1 MRYSQSSEVG
11 STVKYQDI
19 LQSEQ
24 TVLSRNFLRYKK
36 EPIMTP
42 LLEIRDVSFAYE
54 KSAPLVFDHI
64 DLTVAE
70 GEFILV
76 KGSSGSGKSTLL
88 RLICRL
94 NQPSGGSILFQGSD
108 IRSMVPARLRSSI
121 SYVAQI
127 PQMIDASVGENLLL
141 PFSFAINADK
151 SAPGTEKLREMLKK
165 FYLEDVGLD
174 HSAMKLSTG
183 QKQRVAIM
191 RALLQEPLLLLL
203 DEPTSALDQ
212 ESASMVFS
220 IMERLSVE
228 QRKTLITVTHS
239 DYKPEKVRPLILTLS
254 NRSLHRSS

>member
-1 MRYSQSSEVG
+1 M
-11 STVKYQDI
+11 I
-19 LQSEQ
+19 
-24 TVLSRNFLRYKK
+24 
-36 EPIMTP
+36 P
-42 LLEIRDVSFAYE
+42 LLDIRNLSFAYE
-54 KSAPLVFDHI
+54 ETASLIFERL

-76 KGSSGSGKSTLL
+76 KGPSGSGKSTLL

-94 NQPSGGSILFQGSD
+94 NRLTAGSILFQGND
-108 IRSMVPARLRSSI
+108 ITSIAPARLRSSI

-127 PQMIDASVGENLLL
+127 PHMIDASVEENLLL
-141 PFSFAINADK
+141 PFSFAINAEKSPPDK
-151 SAPGTEKLREMLKK
+151 EELREMLKK
-165 FYLEDVGLD
+165 FYLTDVSLD
-174 HSAMKLSTG
+174 HSALKLSTG

-220 IMERLSVE
+220 MMELLSVE
-228 QRKTLITVTHS
+228 HGKTLMTVTHS
-239 DYKPEKVRPLILTLS
+239 DYKPKTVHPLTYTLA

>member
-1 MRYSQSSEVG
+1 M
-11 STVKYQDI
+11 I
-19 LQSEQ
+19 
-24 TVLSRNFLRYKK
+24 
-36 EPIMTP
+36 P
-42 LLEIRDVSFAYE
+42 LLEIRKLSFVYE
-54 KSAPLVFDHI
+54 ESAPLVFERL
-64 DLTVAE
+64 DLTVTE

-76 KGSSGSGKSTLL
+76 KGPSGSGKSTLL

-94 NQPSGGSILFQGSD
+94 NRLSAGSILFQGND
-108 IRSMVPARLRSSI
+108 ITSIAPARLRSAI

-127 PQMIDASVGENLLL
+127 PQMIDASIEENLLM

-151 SAPGTEKLREMLKK
+151 SPPGKEKLREMLKQ
-165 FYLEDVGLD
+165 FYLNDVTLA

-220 IMERLSVE
+220 IMERLNVE
-228 QRKTLITVTHS
+228 QHKTLITVTHS
-239 DYKPEKVRPLILTLS
+239 DYKPEIVRPLAYMLT
-254 NRSLHRSS
+254 NRSLYRSS

>member
-1 MRYSQSSEVG
+1 M
-11 STVKYQDI
+11 I
-19 LQSEQ
+19 
-24 TVLSRNFLRYKK
+24 
-36 EPIMTP
+36 P
-42 LLEIRDVSFAYE
+42 LLDIRNLSFAYE
-54 KSAPLVFDHI
+54 ESAPLVFERL
-64 DLTVAE
+64 DLSVAE

-76 KGSSGSGKSTLL
+76 KGPSGSGKSTLL

-94 NQPSGGSILFQGSD
+94 NQLTAGSILFQGND
-108 IRSMVPARLRSSI
+108 ITSIAPARLRSSI

-127 PQMIDASVGENLLL
+127 PQMIDASVEENLLL
-141 PFSFAINADK
+141 PFSFAIN
-151 SAPGTEKLREMLKK
+151 TEKSPPDKEELREMLKT
-165 FYLEDVGLD
+165 FYLTDVSLD
-174 HSAMKLSTG
+174 HSALKLSTG

-239 DYKPEKVRPLILTLS
+239 DYKPETLHPLTYILA

>member
-1 MRYSQSSEVG
+1 M
-11 STVKYQDI
+11 
-19 LQSEQ
+19 
-24 TVLSRNFLRYKK
+24 
-36 EPIMTP
+36 
-42 LLEIRDVSFAYE
+42 
-54 KSAPLVFDHI
+54 PLVFERL

-76 KGSSGSGKSTLL
+76 KGPSGSGKSTLL

-94 NQPSGGSILFQGSD
+94 NQLTGGTIFFQGSD
-108 IRSMVPARLRSSI
+108 ITSFAPAMLRSSI

-127 PQMIDASVGENLLL
+127 PQMIDSSVEENLLL
-141 PFSFAINADK
+141 PFSFAINAEK
-151 SAPGTEKLREMLKK
+151 SPPGKDELREMLKN
-165 FYLEDVGLD
+165 FYLGDVTLD

-183 QKQRVAIM
+183 QKQRLAIM
-191 RALLQEPLLLLL
+191 RALLQKPRLLLL

-239 DYKPEKVRPLILTLS
+239 NYKPETVRPLTYTVA
-254 NRSLHRSS
+254 NRSLQRCS